1 MHLLSMRLIMSTI
14 LDEMHGNARKCTQLA
29 SDEARRHGCDSQ
41 SLNGNEEKKEVTVK
55 IDFLQHLRFGLG

>member
-1 MHLLSMRLIMSTI
+1 MSTI

-55 IDFLQHLRFGLG
+55 IDFL